1 MDLYA
6 HLVAT
11 YTWFLSL
18 FPAQLQWMV
27 TLAIILF
34 MISLMVGLIR
44 RNILF
49 ALLLIPLV
57 PVLWP
62 VIVHFVTDIGAFFI
76 YLLHTAG
83 A

>member
-1 MDLYA
+1 VDLYA

-11 YTWFLSL
+11 YSWFLSL
-18 FPAQLQWMV
+18 FPAQLHWVV

-44 RNILF
+44 RHVLF

-62 VIVHFVTDIGAFFI
+62 VITAFVTDIGAFFV